1 MCLTFG
7 SFDKRARVAERLDI
21 RASRG
26 ATRPSADELTVSQI
40 ALDWDFE
47 KQCFEGLEFDSPER
61 VVERYISDVC
71 SECVDHLHKRPLDE
85 GAKARSGLMVAGS
98 LLCRRDFGRRISW
111 SSFS

>member
-47 KQCFEGLEFDSPER
+47 KPCGSSPCSATLERTVFACVLVCELAADCFRPIPVPVESRSVDCLVRCRGLGGTVGFRCPE
-61 VVERYISDVC
+61 V
-71 SECVDHLHKRPLDE
+71 
-85 GAKARSGLMVAGS
+85 GLG
-98 LLCRRDFGRRISW
+98 
-111 SSFS
+111 